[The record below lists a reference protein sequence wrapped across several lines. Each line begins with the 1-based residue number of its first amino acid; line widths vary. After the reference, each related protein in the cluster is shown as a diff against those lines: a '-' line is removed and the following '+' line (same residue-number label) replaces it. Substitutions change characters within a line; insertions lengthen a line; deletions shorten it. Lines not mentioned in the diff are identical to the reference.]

1 MSLLQI
7 QRQALNDSASLT
19 AYVADPEVGYR
30 LYRKRPGIL
39 LAPGGA
45 YLMHATREK
54 EGVALEFLAKGY
66 NVFLLEYSLGFSS
79 REVRETMPPQL
90 DTNHRFPL
98 PLLEMLRS
106 IHIIKERADE
116 WNTDASRLFLMG
128 FSAGGHLCGAAGVFW
143 NDPAYVSQ
151 LPFTPV
157 GDELKAAGMVL
168 CYPLMNACP
177 KEILSINAPDNSEA
191 MLIRDF
197 LYGARNPDQS
207 QIDALDLTKHVTKDT
222 VPTFLWHSIDDPV
235 VLPKDSTRFILAM
248 QEAGVECE
256 YHLYDRGGHGIG
268 LANRIYAHNDSEIM
282 PDLAA
287 WTTMADAWMER
298 QPRK

>member
-1 MSLLQI
+1 MQI

-19 AYVADPEVGYR
+19 AYVAEPEVGYR
-30 LYRKRPGIL
+30 LYRKRPGIV

-90 DTNHRFPL
+90 DTDHRFPL
-98 PLLEMLRS
+98 PLLEMLQS
-106 IHIIKERADE
+106 IHIIKQRADE

-143 NDPAYVSQ
+143 NDPQYIRQ
-151 LPFTPV
+151 LPFAPV
-157 GDELKAAGMVL
+157 GDELKAAGMIL

-177 KEILSINAPDNSEA
+177 KEALAINAPDNSEA
-191 MLIRDF
+191 ALIRDF
-197 LYGARNPDQS
+197 LYGTRTPNQS

-268 LANRIYAHNDSEIM
+268 LANRIYAHNDGEIM

-287 WTTMADAWMER
+287 WTAMADAWMQR
-298 QPRK
+298 QPRKP